1 MLCCPLSTWSWHCE
15 VIEIGF
21 FKRHTLWLLTVA
33 LLLLLLLATTIGS
46 VYISPFRVF
55 EILLHRLPGFYAF
68 MVPDWPE
75 SHETIILLIRLPR
88 VVLALVVGAA
98 LALAGAIFQGLFKNP
113 MADPHIIGASAGA
126 GLGAAMAITMGL
138 SINWKGLGAVPL
150 LASIG
155 ALLAVILVYRLARSG
170 GVVPIPNLL
179 LAGLALNSLLSALIS
194 LLIYFGQDQMHTIV
208 FWLMGGLSGRYW
220 NYVFYTLP
228 YLLIGVGAA
237 VYYARD
243 LNLMLLG
250 EETAHNLGV
259 EVEKVK
265 AVLLLVASVL
275 TGAAVA
281 ASGMIGFVGL
291 IVPHVARILVGPD
304 HRRLVP
310 VSVLSGAIL
319 LLGADILARTVLAP
333 VELPLGVVT
342 ALFGAPFFIML
353 LRRTG
358 GHFTEAGD

>member
-1 MLCCPLSTWSWHCE
+1 
-15 VIEIGF
+15 
-21 FKRHTLWLLTVA
+21 
-33 LLLLLLLATTIGS
+33 
-46 VYISPFRVF
+46 
-55 EILLHRLPGFYAF
+55 
-68 MVPDWPE
+68 
-75 SHETIILLIRLPR
+75 
-88 VVLALVVGAA
+88 
-98 LALAGAIFQGLFKNP
+98 
-113 MADPHIIGASAGA
+113 
-126 GLGAAMAITMGL
+126 
-138 SINWKGLGAVPL
+138 
-150 LASIG
+150 
-155 ALLAVILVYRLARSG
+155 
-170 GVVPIPNLL
+170 
-179 LAGLALNSLLSALIS
+179 
-194 LLIYFGQDQMHTIV
+194 MHTIV

-228 YLLIGVGAA
+228 YLLAGLAVA

-304 HRRLVP
+304 HRLLVP
-310 VSVLSGAIL
+310 VSILSGAIL
-319 LLGADILARTVLAP
+319 PGGRHPGATVLAP

-358 GHFTEAGD
+358 SHITEAGD

>member
-1 MLCCPLSTWSWHCE
+1 
-15 VIEIGF
+15 
-21 FKRHTLWLLTVA
+21 
-33 LLLLLLLATTIGS
+33 
-46 VYISPFRVF
+46 
-55 EILLHRLPGFYAF
+55 
-68 MVPDWPE
+68 
-75 SHETIILLIRLPR
+75 
-88 VVLALVVGAA
+88 VV
-98 LALAGAIFQGLFKNP
+98 
-113 MADPHIIGASAGA
+113 S
-126 GLGAAMAITMGL
+126 
-138 SINWKGLGAVPL
+138 
-150 LASIG
+150 
-155 ALLAVILVYRLARSG
+155 
-170 GVVPIPNLL
+170 IPNLL

-228 YLLIGVGAA
+228 YLLAGLAVA

-304 HRRLVP
+304 HRLLVP
-310 VSVLSGAIL
+310 VSILSGAIL

-358 GHFTEAGD
+358 SHITEAGD

>member
-1 MLCCPLSTWSWHCE
+1 M
-15 VIEIGF
+15 IEIVF
-21 FKRHTLWLLTVA
+21 FKRHALWLLTVA
-33 LLLLLLLATTIGS
+33 LLLLVLLAGAIGS
-46 VYISPFRVF
+46 VYISPLRVL
-55 EILLHRLPGFYAF
+55 EILLHRLPEFSAQ

-75 SHETIILLIRLPR
+75 SYETIILLIRLPR
-88 VVLALVVGAA
+88 VVLALVVGSA
-98 LALAGAIFQGLFKNP
+98 LALAGTIFQGLFKNP

-126 GLGAAMAITMGL
+126 GLGAAIAISLGL
-138 SINWKGLGAVPL
+138 SVSWKGLGAVPL
-150 LASIG
+150 LASAG
-155 ALLAVILVYRLARSG
+155 AFLAVILVYRLARSG
-170 GVVPIPNLL
+170 GVVSIPNLL

-228 YLLIGVGAA
+228 YLLAGLAVA

-304 HRRLVP
+304 HRLLVP
-310 VSVLSGAIL
+310 VSILSGAIL

-358 GHFTEAGD
+358 SHFTEAGD